1 MTSLHLHCT
10 DCEWDL
16 CDCPPFCLGL
26 NSRMLYLSYQRD
38 NIITRNNNWMPQ
50 WKEGVFDSLKS
61 FIMMCMESDP
71 YKRGDKL
78 QYVNHPY
85 ILQNHTP

>member
-1 MTSLHLHCT
+1 
-10 DCEWDL
+10 
-16 CDCPPFCLGL
+16 
-26 NSRMLYLSYQRD
+26 
-38 NIITRNNNWMPQ
+38 MPQ